1 MRAQVLPTLV
11 TKFAVLGSI
20 AGLAVLNGCA
30 SLQTAATDTADT
42 LLVQSAAEADRALQ
56 AQFGPAIAP
65 YSALLLERALELIRI
80 YLYGSLNALVA

>member
-1 MRAQVLPTLV
+1 VRAQILPTLV

-30 SLQTAATDTADT
+30 SLQSAATTPDT

-65 YSALLLERALELIRI
+65 YSGLLLERALEIIRI